1 MKARDDED
9 ERLLRVVER
18 LRKRFEKRIR
28 QRVEER
34 FDDELEAL
42 LDALAFYVTWDV
54 AADVLEQQMREW
66 ARLFDETLPPV
77 IEVFGQRLIDDL
89 EEGVVFDPWAVGVQ
103 EWIRSYTAHNVQHIS
118 ETTRQGVKEV
128 IQRAIDEE
136 WDIPTTAR
144 ALSELYDGFKGRRAV
159 LIARTEVVAASNAG
173 AYFAARQLGVPMRK
187 RWIATLDERTR
198 DWHAEAHDQERDI
211 DEPFEVH
218 GELLMFPGDA
228 TLGASAEN
236 IIQCRCTVAFEYV
249 RP

>member
-1 MKARDDED
+1 MRRRYEK
-9 ERLLRVVER
+9 LLRKHIEA
-18 LRKRFEKRIR
+18 
-28 QRVEER
+28 R
-34 FDDELEAL
+34 FDEELDDLLTAL
-42 LDALAFYVTWDV
+42 SFFVTWDAV
-54 AADVLEQQMREW
+54 AEALNRQMREW
-66 ARLFDETLPPV
+66 AKLFEGTLPDI
-77 IEVFGQRLIDDL
+77 IEVFGQNVIDDL
-89 EEGVVFDPWAVGVQ
+89 DGGIIFDPWAEGVRRWVQ
-103 EWIRSYTAHNVQHIS
+103 AYTGHNVKHIS
-118 ETTRQGVKEV
+118 ETTRAAVKSV

-136 WDIPTTAR
+136 WGIPETAR
-144 ALSELYDGFKGRRAV
+144 ALSELYDGFKSRRAV

-198 DWHAEAHDQERDI
+198 DWHADAHGQERDI

-236 IIQCRCTVAFEYV
+236 IIQCRCTVGFEYV